1 MNLKPLLV
9 PDTGAHADTANGAA
23 PTPHTPPTVPLPDDA
38 SVAGEEDPG
47 AALDDGGVG
56 APITPTPPTPPI
68 TSTTSTPPRPVQ

>member
-9 PDTGAHADTANGAA
+9 PDTGAPADTASGAA

-56 APITPTPPTPPI
+56 APTTSTPPT
-68 TSTTSTPPRPVQ
+68 TSTTSTTTRPVQ